1 MNIPDKFTL
10 SYGCLS
16 KPISEQLKDQGFKG
30 LPQKDLDYFDR
41 LLEALNCIKFHKITT
56 PAEHKKINDRI
67 HKYITIKIQELV
79 MDKKND

>member
-10 SYGCLS
+10 RYGCLS
-16 KPISEQLKDQGFKG
+16 KPISEQLKEQGFEG

-67 HKYITIKIQELV
+67 HKYISTKIQEWV
-79 MDKKND
+79 MEQER